1 MNRRILL
8 IINLLF
14 LGIGIAACNAAPKID
29 WELSI
34 SGAVDEPYSIT
45 YQDLS
50 KFNQTAL
57 EDVFMDKSVGE
68 DEYGLWSGVAVDDLL
83 SKADVDSDY
92 VTVTAVAADGY
103 AIEISKEELK
113 GSIIALKKNGE
124 WIQKADPE
132 HGPIR
137 LVCPQIPA
145 NRWVFQVLELRVNK

>member
-1 MNRRILL
+1 M
-8 IINLLF
+8 
-14 LGIGIAACNAAPKID
+14 GIGSAACNAVPKVD

-34 SGAVDEPYSIT
+34 SGAVGEPYSIT
-45 YQDLS
+45 YQELLD
-50 KFNQTAL
+50 FDQTNL

-68 DEYGLWSGVAVDDLL
+68 DEYDSWSGVDVDDLL
-83 SKADVDSDY
+83 LKANVDSDY

-103 AIEISKEELK
+103 AIEISKEELI
-113 GSIIALKKNGE
+113 GSIVALKENDE
-124 WIQKADPE
+124 WIQKTDPD